1 MRKYIIMFLG
11 FLIVAGCTPQ
21 PVIGPEG
28 MQGPPGPIGTACEA
42 GESGKSGKSGK
53 KGLQGP
59 PGPRGEPGKS
69 VSMEIINTLKE
80 KLEQLDQA
88 TLNKE
93 EICALIP
100 FKEGIAPQILGFAAL
115 TTNGKILLMQNT
127 SPINIGEKFIFQTQ
141 IADRADFVSLSVLS
155 GEEGEKTFYV
165 AITAD
170 GHHYY
175 SADLKEWNPQ
185 GQSPF

>member
-1 MRKYIIMFLG
+1 MSKYIIIFLG
-11 FLIVAGCTPQ
+11 LLIVAGCTPQ
-21 PVIGPEG
+21 PIPGPDG
-28 MQGPPGPIGTACEA
+28 AQGPPGPKGAP
-42 GESGKSGKSGK
+42 GESGESGDEGI
-53 KGLQGP
+53 QGP

-69 VSMEIINTLKE
+69 VSEDIINKLKG
-80 KLEQLDQA
+80 KLNQLDQA

-100 FKEGIAPQILGFAAL
+100 FKEGIAPPILGFAAL
-115 TTNGKILLMQNT
+115 TTNGKILLMKNT
-127 SPINIGEKFIFQTQ
+127 SPVNIGDKFIFQTQ

-175 SADLKEWNPQ
+175 SGDLQEWSPQ

>member
-1 MRKYIIMFLG
+1 MSKYIIIFLG
-11 FLIVAGCTPQ
+11 LLIVAGCTPQ
-21 PVIGPEG
+21 PIPGPDG
-28 MQGPPGPIGTACEA
+28 AQGPPGPKGAP
-42 GESGKSGKSGK
+42 GESGESGDEGI
-53 KGLQGP
+53 QGP

-69 VSMEIINTLKE
+69 VSEDIINKLKG
-80 KLEQLDQA
+80 KLNQLDQA

-115 TTNGKILLMQNT
+115 TTNGKILVMKNT
-127 SPINIGEKFIFQTQ
+127 SPVNIGDKFIFQTQ
-141 IADRADFVSLSVLS
+141 IADRADFVSLAVLS

-175 SADLKEWNPQ
+175 SENLDEWSSQ
-185 GQSPF
+185 GQDPF

>member
-1 MRKYIIMFLG
+1 MSKYIIIFLG
-11 FLIVAGCTPQ
+11 LLIVAGCTPQ
-21 PVIGPEG
+21 PIPGPDG
-28 MQGPPGPIGTACEA
+28 AQGPPGPDGTAGEA
-42 GESGKSGKSGK
+42 GEAGE
-53 KGLQGP
+53 KGIQGP
-59 PGPRGEPGKS
+59 PGPMGEPGKS
-69 VSMEIINTLKE
+69 LSEEIVNTLKE
-80 KLEQLDQA
+80 KLNQLDQA

-100 FKEGIAPQILGFAAL
+100 FKEGIAPAILGFAAL
-115 TTNGKILLMQNT
+115 TTNGKILIMKNT
-127 SPINIGEKFIFQTQ
+127 SPVNIGEKFIFETQ

-175 SADLKEWNPQ
+175 SGDLKEWNPQ

>member
-1 MRKYIIMFLG
+1 MGKSTTLFLG
-11 FLIVAGCTPQ
+11 LLIAVGCTPQ
-21 PVIGPEG
+21 PVPGPEG
-28 MQGPPGPIGTACEA
+28 AEGPPGSTGEA
-42 GESGKSGKSGK
+42 GEAGKDGVRGI
-53 KGLQGP
+53 QGP
-59 PGPRGEPGKS
+59 PGPRGEPGQS
-69 VSMEIINTLKE
+69 VSMDIVNTLKE
-80 KLEQLDQA
+80 KLNQLDKA

-93 EICALIP
+93 EICALISY
-100 FKEGIAPQILGFAAL
+100 KEGIAPPILGFVAL
-115 TTNGKILLMQNT
+115 TTNGKILIMQNT
-127 SPINIGEKFIFQTQ
+127 SPVNIGEKFIFQIQ

-175 SADLKEWNPQ
+175 SENLKEWNLQ

>member
-1 MRKYIIMFLG
+1 MSKYIIIFLG
-11 FLIVAGCTPQ
+11 LLIVAGCTPQ
-21 PVIGPEG
+21 PIPGPDGAE
-28 MQGPPGPIGTACEA
+28 GPPGSKGSPGEA
-42 GESGKSGKSGK
+42 GKDGQAGERGI
-53 KGLQGP
+53 QGP

-69 VSMEIINTLKE
+69 VSMDIVNTLKE
-80 KLEQLDQA
+80 KLNQLDKA

-93 EICALIP
+93 EICALISY
-100 FKEGIAPQILGFAAL
+100 KEGIAPPILGFAAL
-115 TTNGKILLMQNT
+115 TTNGKILIMQNT
-127 SPINIGEKFIFQTQ
+127 SPVNIGEKFIFHTQ

-155 GEEGEKTFYV
+155 GEEGEKTYYV

-175 SADLKEWNPQ
+175 SLDLKEWNPQ

>member
-1 MRKYIIMFLG
+1 MSKYIIIFLG
-11 FLIVAGCTPQ
+11 LLIVAGCTPQ
-21 PVIGPEG
+21 PIPGPDG
-28 MQGPPGPIGTACEA
+28 AQGPPGPDGTAGEA
-42 GESGKSGKSGK
+42 GEAGE
-53 KGLQGP
+53 KGVQGP

-69 VSMEIINTLKE
+69 LSEEIVNTLKE
-80 KLEQLDQA
+80 KLNQLDQA

-100 FKEGIAPQILGFAAL
+100 FKEGIAPAILGFAAL
-115 TTNGKILLMQNT
+115 TTNGKILIMKNT
-127 SPINIGEKFIFQTQ
+127 SPVNIGEKFIFETQ

-175 SADLKEWNPQ
+175 SGDLKEWNPQ

>member
-1 MRKYIIMFLG
+1 MSKYIIIFLG
-11 FLIVAGCTPQ
+11 LLIVAGCTPQ
-21 PVIGPEG
+21 PIPGPDGAQGSPGPEG
-28 MQGPPGPIGTACEA
+28 TAGEAGEAGEKGIQGPPGPM
-42 GESGKSGKSGK
+42 
-53 KGLQGP
+53 
-59 PGPRGEPGKS
+59 GEPGKS
-69 VSMEIINTLKE
+69 LSEEIVNTLKE
-80 KLEQLDQA
+80 KLNQLDQA

-100 FKEGIAPQILGFAAL
+100 FKEGIAPPILGFAAL
-115 TTNGKILLMQNT
+115 TTNGKILIMKNT
-127 SPINIGEKFIFQTQ
+127 SPVNIGEKFIFETQ

-175 SADLKEWNPQ
+175 SGDLKEWNPQ